1 MQDIPMLIAG
11 GIAVDD
17 RGALSFVNDFDMTSV
32 KRFYQVRNHQSGFIR
47 AWHAHKKEG
56 KFVYVARGAAI
67 VGAVKIDDWESPSKN
82 MEVHRYILSSEK
94 PSVLWIPPGY
104 ANGFKTLTDESEII
118 FFSTST
124 LEESKGDDIRY
135 AADYWNPWEV
145 EYR

>member
-1 MQDIPMLIAG
+1 MQNIPVLITG

-17 RGALSFVNDFDMTSV
+17 RGALSFVNDFDMTPV
-32 KRFYQVRNHQSGFIR
+32 KRFYQVRNHHSGFIR

-56 KFVYVARGAAI
+56 KFVYVVRGAAI
-67 VGAVKIDDWESPSKN
+67 VGAVEIDDWESPSKN
-82 MEVHRYILSSEK
+82 AKVHRYILSSEK

-104 ANGFKTLTDESEII
+104 ANGFKTLTDESEVI